1 MTVPYPPESRLLRAK
16 RVLAKEP
23 FSPCYF
29 MGVPLDE
36 FTAPEICKIAQIS
49 MTASDFY
56 HFTDEK
62 DTRGVYGPP
71 EDDNG
76 IVLPGVASS
85 YANAPANPFK
95 KGDTAIVIDEDSI
108 FRGKII
114 QVEAVVKRRVV
125 ATWETSR
132 DLGSLYQVSFD
143 YESLCRSQD
152 DNDCVVKS
160 EN

>member
-1 MTVPYPPESRLLRAK
+1 MTVPYPAESRLLLAK
-16 RVLAKEP
+16 RCLDLRTFGEA
-23 FSPCYF
+23 CF
-29 MGVPLDE
+29 MGCPLDE
-36 FTAPEICKIAQIS
+36 FTSAELVKIAQIAMS
-49 MTASDFY
+49 SDWTEY
-56 HFTDEK
+56 STVVEK
-62 DTRGVYGPP
+62 K
-71 EDDNG
+71 N
-76 IVLPGVASS
+76 L
-85 YANAPANPFK
+85 NPFT

-125 ATWETSR
+125 ATWESSR

>member
-1 MTVPYPPESRLLRAK
+1 
-16 RVLAKEP
+16 
-23 FSPCYF
+23 

-62 DTRGVYGPP
+62 DTAGVYGVPETVASNYSNAKGVYDPP
-71 EDDNG
+71 E
-76 IVLPGVASS
+76 
-85 YANAPANPFK
+85 NPFK

-125 ATWETSR
+125 ATWESSR

-143 YESLCRSQD
+143 YESLCQAR
-152 DNDCVVKS
+152 DNDCVIKS